1 MSATA
6 IHPMNNS
13 TTSRRAPRALPS
25 LALAAALVSLA
36 ATAACS
42 KGDADASLKTTG
54 PVTTVGREAIAV
66 VRTDTI
72 ESGPVVQGT
81 LVPEREAK
89 LRAQVGGSVLRTMV
103 EQGER
108 VGAGAVL
115 AQIDDRTFRDAWL
128 AARAQQTSAQMSADV
143 AGRELARAQRL
154 VKEGALAERDLEN
167 ATRADLAARA
177 ALDDAKSRYA
187 NAEEGASRTRITA
200 PFGGVVSERQVSA
213 GDVVAPGAAMFT
225 VIDPSSMRLEAAV
238 PAEQLGQVRI
248 GATVKFVV
256 NGYGGRQFVGRV
268 NRINPSADPVTRQVR
283 IYATIP
289 NAGAGG
295 APLVGGLFAEGR
307 VASASRLGLLVPA
320 VAVDQR
326 GITPQVVRLR
336 NGVVE
341 RVGVELGLHDKV
353 AETYEVRAGL
363 SAGDTLLVGAAQGI
377 SAGTAV
383 RVSDPGDTRKSGR
396 QAN

>member
-1 MSATA
+1 
-6 IHPMNNS
+6 MNNS

-326 GITPQVVRLR
+326 GLTPQVVRLR